1 MNTFGEKVSFI
12 WSVADLLRGPYKPAQ
27 YGDVMLPLTVLR
39 RLDCVLAPTR
49 DKVQAKIQD
58 LRGSKVENL
67 EPILNRAAGQKFH
80 NRSRL
85 DFQKLKG
92 EPDKIAQNLTSYIKG
107 FSSSARNII
116 EHFGFEQHI
125 ERLEKHN
132 RLYLPR
138 TLLGKRLNRRCCA
151 KYVSTL
157 DIQFLLGDSNRG
169 MLG

>member
-1 MNTFGEKVSFI
+1 MNNFGERVSFI

-49 DKVQAKIQD
+49 DKVQAKIIE
-58 LRGSKVENL
+58 LKGSKVENV

-107 FSSSARNII
+107 FSSKAREII

-125 ERLEKHN
+125 EKLEKHD
-132 RLYLPR
+132 RLYLVVAKFAEIDLHPDRVPALAECSRWR
-138 TLLGKRLNRRCCA
+138 T
-151 KYVSTL
+151 STCT
-157 DIQFLLGDSNRG
+157 S
-169 MLG
+169 